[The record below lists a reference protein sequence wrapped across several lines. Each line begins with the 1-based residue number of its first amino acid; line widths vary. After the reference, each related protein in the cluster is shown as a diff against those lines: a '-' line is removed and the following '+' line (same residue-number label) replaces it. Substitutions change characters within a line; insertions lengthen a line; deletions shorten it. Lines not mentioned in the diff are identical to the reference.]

1 MLSPP
6 LILLPSSTD
15 SALRR
20 CHFSTTL
27 GRIKNVRRRWK
38 WIAEYYH
45 RSMAETAMHRG
56 KQSSEDPLALRDW
69 GAGGKG
75 FGHGACIEQ
84 NDEGG
89 QAGKRAYCLRI
100 RLAAGKLLKT

>member
-20 CHFSTTL
+20 CHFSTSL

-45 RSMAETAMHRG
+45 RSMTETAMYRG
-56 KQSSEDPLALRDW
+56 KQSSEDPLALRD
-69 GAGGKG
+69 
-75 FGHGACIEQ
+75 
-84 NDEGG
+84 
-89 QAGKRAYCLRI
+89 
-100 RLAAGKLLKT
+100 